1 MITKISK
8 KNISKID
15 ICIVII
21 FNIISILLFI
31 LLFKPSLNNLD
42 FYFLT
47 LPVVMIIT
55 TVIHEYIHVIFFKLF
70 GKGKAHIKIMR
81 NKDIKG
87 IVVLQQNKDVKYSL
101 NQILIILLSPLIII
115 TVISLLL
122 SVIALDNINLI
133 IGTNMWLNC
142 IGSTTDV
149 VLSFKRYKE
158 GEGATNF
165 EYTKEEGVVM
175 NIEKE
180 RES

>member
-55 TVIHEYIHVIFFKLF
+55 TVIHEYIHIIFFKLF
-70 GKGKAHIKIMR
+70 GKGKANIKIMR

-122 SVIALDNINLI
+122 SVTALDNINLI

-165 EYTKEEGVVM
+165 EYTKEEGIVM

-180 RES
+180 REN